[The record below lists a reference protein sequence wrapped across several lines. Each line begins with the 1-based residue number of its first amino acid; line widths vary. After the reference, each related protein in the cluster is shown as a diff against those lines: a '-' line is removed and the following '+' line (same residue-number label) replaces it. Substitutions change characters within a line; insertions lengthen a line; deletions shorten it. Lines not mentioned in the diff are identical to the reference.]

1 MPVEAPKPSNVD
13 SLKDPF
19 KPPQPVIPGVPAR
32 ASFDRRAASAGS
44 AANSASVAPKGS
56 EFSAPL
62 WPVYLFIATVV
73 IFTVVLRV
81 EVTAQRARSH
91 VAAAAPIATPTASD
105 HPVDPSAGIPTAPGP
120 IASTQELNKP
130 WAAKRFIF
138 RNQLTG
144 EMIPAEVVHLPG
156 GGFWAISLK
165 EPYGSCQLNYVT
177 DTKELRDEY
186 QVNAGHPMVVNPC
199 NRSVFDLAEYASA
212 PSGLVRGVVI
222 AGAATRP
229 PIAIEVKVEGSKVVA
244 TRSE

>member
-1 MPVEAPKPSNVD
+1 MPVEAPKLSNVD
-13 SLKDPF
+13 SPKDPF
-19 KPPQPVIPGVPAR
+19 NPAQPVIPGVPAR
-32 ASFDRRAASAGS
+32 ASVNRRAASG
-44 AANSASVAPKGS
+44 ANSASAAPKSS

-62 WPVYLFIATVV
+62 WPVYLFVATVV

-81 EVTAQRARSH
+81 EVSASRARSH
-91 VAAAAPIATPTASD
+91 VAAAAPVAAPAASD
-105 HPVDPSAGIPTAPGP
+105 RPVDPSAGIPTAPGP
-120 IASTQELNKP
+120 IATTQELNKA

-144 EMIPAEVVHLPG
+144 EMTPAEVVRLPG
-156 GGFWAISLK
+156 GGFWAFSLK
-165 EPYGSCQLNYVT
+165 EPYGTCQLNYVT

-186 QVNAGHPMVVNPC
+186 QVTAGHPMVVNPC

-212 PSGLVRGVVI
+212 PGGLVRGVVI

-229 PIAIEVKVEGSKVVA
+229 PIAIEVKVEGSKVIA

>member
-1 MPVEAPKPSNVD
+1 MPVEELKPSNID
-13 SLKDPF
+13 SSKDPF
-19 KPPQPVIPGVPAR
+19 KPEQPVIPGVPAR
-32 ASFDRRAASAGS
+32 ASSERCAAITASAASAVSKS
-44 AANSASVAPKGS
+44 A

-62 WPVYLFIATVV
+62 WPIYLFVATVV

-81 EVTAQRARSH
+81 EVSARRARAH
-91 VAAAAPIATPTASD
+91 VAAGAPIATPTASD
-105 HPVDPSAGIPTAPGP
+105 RPVDPDAGIATAPGP
-120 IASTQELNKP
+120 VATTQELNKA

-138 RNQLTG
+138 HNQLTG
-144 EMIPAEVVHLPG
+144 EMIPGEVVRLPG
-156 GGFWAISLK
+156 GGYWAISLK

-177 DTKELRDEY
+177 DVKVLRDEY

-199 NRSVFDLAEYASA
+199 NRSVFDLADYASA
-212 PSGLVRGVVI
+212 PGGLVRGAVI

>member
-1 MPVEAPKPSNVD
+1 MPVEEAKPSNVD

-19 KPPQPVIPGVPAR
+19 KPQQPVIPGVPAR

-44 AANSASVAPKGS
+44 TTSTASAAKKNS

-62 WPVYLFIATVV
+62 WPIYLFIATVV

-81 EVTAQRARSH
+81 EVSAQRARSH
-91 VAAAAPIATPTASD
+91 VAAAAPMATPTASD
-105 HPVDPSAGIPTAPGP
+105 RPVDPDAGIPTGPGP
-120 IASTQELNKP
+120 IATTQELNKP
-130 WAAKRFIF
+130 WAAKRFVF
-138 RNQLTG
+138 HNQLTG
-144 EMIPAEVVHLPG
+144 EMTPAEVVHLPG
-156 GGFWAISLK
+156 GGFWAISLR
-165 EPYGSCQLNYVT
+165 EPYGSCLLTYVT
-177 DTKELRDEY
+177 DMKELRDDY

-212 PSGLVRGVVI
+212 PGGLVRGVVI